1 MPSALRPLLPPH
13 GPASWLSWVVG
24 LWVFLAEGLGLQ
36 AGLGGPW
43 CRGGNLLQ
51 EEPDGRQGRAL
62 CRQRRLGS
70 SEKADR
76 GPDLGLESSPLSY
89 LICSNMSQSQASL
102 PHGLRE
108 NPKLR
113 AGAAAGRS
121 QGHWSP
127 AWCIGLAQAG
137 VLQGTRGWG
146 ASSGVTR
153 RRGWD

>member
-51 EEPDGRQGRAL
+51 EEPDGRQGQAL

-89 LICSNMSQSQASL
+89 VASYL
-102 PHGLRE
+102 QQHVTVSGFPSTRPEGK
-108 NPKLR
+108 PK
-113 AGAAAGRS
+113 AESRS
-121 QGHWSP
+121 R
-127 AWCIGLAQAG
+127 C
-137 VLQGTRGWG
+137 R
-146 ASSGVTR
+146 
-153 RRGWD
+153 